1 MCNIRRYWRREQTAI
16 GVRMC
21 QIFRAAWQ
29 LRKLV
34 DEALQL
40 IREAIVIHVRGM
52 REDGN
57 AIPEPASFAETV
69 VVEAA

>member
-1 MCNIRRYWRREQTAI
+1 
-16 GVRMC
+16 MC